1 MMLLY
6 IPVAIAIVCFI
17 LYALDRRAKEE
28 PIDWITAAKLS
39 LFGGLISGGLVYS
52 LSGEITLP
60 EVLEVPT
67 VQEMFVGTPAF

>member
-1 MMLLY
+1 MMWLY
-6 IPVAIAIVCFI
+6 IPVAIAILCFI

-39 LFGGLISGGLVYS
+39 SFGGLMSAGLVYS
-52 LSGEITLP
+52 LSNEIQLP
-60 EVLEVPT
+60 EVLDIPT